1 MKRLA
6 TATFGIALLAA
17 ALLAPDLEL
26 HVRGNV
32 AEART
37 IDGAFWTDGES
48 GPVGARPDS
57 FADLAEKLSPSV
69 VNIQVERSAETRG
82 GGPEDL
88 LEEFFG
94 RRQQRPRKRFR
105 SEASG
110 SGFVISDE
118 GYIVTNNHVVE
129 SADEINVLFR
139 DGTKKPAEVI
149 GRDPKTD
156 LALIKVEAGDDVV
169 AAPLGDSDKVR
180 VGEWL
185 MAIGNPFG
193 LEHTVTVGILSAR
206 ERNINAG
213 PYDEFLQTDASINPG
228 NSGGPLIDMSGRV
241 IGINTAINAAG
252 QGIGFAIPINMAKAL
267 LPQLRETGGVT
278 RGWLGVSIQRVT
290 PPIAKSLDLDDDRGA
305 LVSQVFDDSPA
316 EHAKLKS
323 RDVIVEFNG
332 ADIKEV
338 DDLPRKVAATPPGSD
353 VEIVVVRDGKRKKLT
368 ARLET
373 MQDEK
378 KIELASRE
386 TPSFDWGFSAQGLD
400 PELSEQLGLS
410 ATERGVVVTDVDPEG
425 AAAAAGLRRRDVI
438 IEANR
443 KPTPSVEDLEKALD
457 VDDERAL
464 LLVRRGEG
472 TMFVAIEK
480 D

>member
-1 MKRLA
+1 MTRLA
-6 TATFGIALLAA
+6 ISTFGFALLAA
-17 ALLAPDLEL
+17 ALLAPNLEL
-26 HVRGNV
+26 RVRENT
-32 AEART
+32 AQARST
-37 IDGAFWTDGES
+37 DGAFWTDGEKGS
-48 GPVGARPDS
+48 AGGRPDS

-69 VNIQVERSAETRG
+69 VNIQVERAAETRS

-94 RRQQRPRKRFR
+94 RRGQRPRRRFR

-129 SADEINVLFR
+129 NADEINVLFR
-139 DGTKKPAEVI
+139 DGTKKAAEVV

-156 LALIKVEAGDDVV
+156 LALIRVEPGDVV
-169 AAPLGDSDKVR
+169 VPAPLGDSDQVR

-213 PYDEFLQTDASINPG
+213 PYDNFLQTDASINPG
-228 NSGGPLIDMSGRV
+228 NSGGPLIDMKGRV

-267 LPQLRETGGVT
+267 LPQLRETGSVT

-290 PPIAKSLDLDDDRGA
+290 SPIAKSLDLDDDHGA

-316 EHAKLKS
+316 ERAKLKS
-323 RDVIVEFNG
+323 RDVIVEFDG
-332 ADIKEV
+332 TRIEDV

-368 ARLET
+368 AQLET
-373 MQDEK
+373 MRDE
-378 KIELASRE
+378 KIELVSRE
-386 TPSFDWGFSAQGLD
+386 TPSFDWGFSVQGLD
-400 PELSEQLGLS
+400 RELSEQLGLS
-410 ATERGVVVTDVDPEG
+410 ATERGVVVTDVEPDG
-425 AAAAAGLRRRDVI
+425 AAAEAGLRRRDVI

-443 KPTPSVEDLEKALD
+443 KQTPSVEDLEKALD
-457 VDDERAL
+457 VDGERAL

-472 TMFVAIEK
+472 TLFVAIEK